1 MTDSWSDAKD
11 FVFLVKMQEAG
22 FLIVEFQ
29 FVISHFHF
37 CSFRCLIMYVLSSVL
52 DKVLD
57 EMKVLAYM

>member
-1 MTDSWSDAKD
+1 MDAWSDTKD
-11 FVFLVKMQEAG
+11 FAFLVGMQEAG

-37 CSFRCLIMYVLSSVL
+37 CSFLCLIMCVLSSVL
-52 DKVLD
+52 DKISD